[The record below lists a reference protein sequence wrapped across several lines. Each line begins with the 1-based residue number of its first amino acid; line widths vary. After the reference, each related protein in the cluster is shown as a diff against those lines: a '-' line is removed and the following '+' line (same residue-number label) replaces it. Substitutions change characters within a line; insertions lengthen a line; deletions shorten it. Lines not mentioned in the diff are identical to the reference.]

1 MFEYFESLMFNL
13 NCLPGA
19 AVAYTQNCHGCL
31 SHDGL
36 NEKSS
41 KINIFTRRR
50 AKCPTHPVVSKLSF
64 MGRKIVVMAAVNIFT
79 NRLLAL
85 LQIKYAPEDIYYKCS
100 VSNVCCLSIYLCS
113 LHPKCHCIIELETKV
128 HPKVCNHGEGPY

>member
-1 MFEYFESLMFNL
+1 MFNL

-41 KINIFTRRR
+41 RINIFTRRR

-64 MGRKIVVMAAVNIFT
+64 MGCKIVVMAAVNIFT
-79 NRLLAL
+79 DRLLAL
-85 LQIKYAPEDIYYKCS
+85 LQIKYAPEDIYYKCMQ
-100 VSNVCCLSIYLCS
+100 CLQCMLSFHIFVLPPSEMS
-113 LHPKCHCIIELETKV
+113 LH
-128 HPKVCNHGEGPY
+128 NRA